1 MASGDPVNL
10 ERPLRFGGALGGH
23 LVLGHV
29 DGVGTVDTV
38 TRVESTTRVRVMLPS
53 RDLEPLL
60 IPQGS
65 VAVDGVSLTVA
76 ALGDRC
82 FEVMLI
88 PHTLAV
94 TTLGRLK
101 PGQAA
106 NIEADVIGKYL
117 VRSLALR
124 GIDMTGFSTIE
135 EGIEEIRQGRILL
148 VVDDE
153 DRENEGDLVM
163 AADRGDAGGCELH
176 GQARSRPDLRADARR
191 APRRAQDHDDGVA
204 TTPRPWAPRS
214 RSPST
219 PAAGVTTGT
228 SAYDRAVTIRTLVDP
243 PMRAD
248 DLTRPGHIFPLRAM
262 AGGVL
267 RRAGHTEAA
276 IDLARLAGCYPA
288 GVICEVLDEDG
299 GMARVPR
306 ADRARRPRTAS
317 R

>member
-1 MASGDPVNL
+1 MFTGIVEEIGSIRAIERHEHVARLEIEARVILDGVDLGGSVAVNGVCLTVIERRPSGFVFEIGPETLSRTALRHVAPGDPVNL

-38 TRVESTTRVRVMLPS
+38 TRVESTARVRLTLPS

-76 ALGDRC
+76 ALGDRS

-124 GIDMTGFSTIE
+124 G
-135 EGIEEIRQGRILL
+135 
-148 VVDDE
+148 
-153 DRENEGDLVM
+153 
-163 AADRGDAGGCELH
+163 
-176 GQARSRPDLRADARR
+176 
-191 APRRAQDHDDGVA
+191 
-204 TTPRPWAPRS
+204 TT
-214 RSPST
+214 
-219 PAAGVTTGT
+219 
-228 SAYDRAVTIRTLVDP
+228 
-243 PMRAD
+243 
-248 DLTRPGHIFPLRAM
+248 
-262 AGGVL
+262 
-267 RRAGHTEAA
+267 
-276 IDLARLAGCYPA
+276 
-288 GVICEVLDEDG
+288 
-299 GMARVPR
+299 
-306 ADRARRPRTAS
+306 
-317 R
+317 